1 MHKRPLV
8 TMLMAALL
16 LTGCGAASD
25 QPDTAQQSEELSLA
39 TARAEAEKAK
49 AEAEKAEAE
58 AETAKAEAETAKAE
72 AEKAQAAAAAAP
84 VPDAPA
90 PAAPAAPAPVEA
102 APGPVAVPAVIGLDH
117 QLAQDTMQAAGLY
130 NLSEEDATGAGR
142 MLILDRGWVVVGQVP
157 AAGSQV
163 ASDATITLSSKK
175 KGE

>member
-49 AEAEKAEAE
+49 AEAEKAE
-58 AETAKAEAETAKAE
+58 AEAETAKAE